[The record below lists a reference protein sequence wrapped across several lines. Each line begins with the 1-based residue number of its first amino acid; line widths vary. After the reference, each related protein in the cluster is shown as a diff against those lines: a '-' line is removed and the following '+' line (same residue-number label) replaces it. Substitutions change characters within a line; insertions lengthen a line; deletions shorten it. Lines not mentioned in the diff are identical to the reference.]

1 MSLQVI
7 TVSIDKL
14 KSSHDGFQLDG
25 IIHLEVDIVLKRVL
39 TISAPYPDTHFV
51 YDAWTSTKELE
62 ALVEGKS
69 LRCWSVEVTFD
80 NQATQTYKYF
90 SLARAQDAYALIRGA
105 L

>member
-7 TVSIDKL
+7 TINTDKL
-14 KSSHDGFQLDG
+14 KSSCDGFQLDG
-25 IIHLEVDIVLKRVL
+25 VNHVEVDIVMKRVL
-39 TISAPYPDTHFV
+39 TVSAPHHDTHYI
-51 YDAWTSTKELE
+51 YDAWTGTKELE
-62 ALVEGKS
+62 DLLEGKS

>member
-7 TVSIDKL
+7 TISTDKL
-14 KSSHDGFQLDG
+14 KSSCDGFQLDG
-25 IIHLEVDIVLKRVL
+25 VNHVDVDIVMKRVL
-39 TISAPYPDTHFV
+39 TVSAPHHDTHYI
-51 YDAWTSTKELE
+51 YDAWTGTK
-62 ALVEGKS
+62 
-69 LRCWSVEVTFD
+69 VTFD

>member
-25 IIHLEVDIVLKRVL
+25 IIH
-39 TISAPYPDTHFV
+39 
-51 YDAWTSTKELE
+51 
-62 ALVEGKS
+62 
-69 LRCWSVEVTFD
+69 VEVE
-80 NQATQTYKYF
+80 ATQTYKYF